1 MLSMRFVGAYCQNLI
16 DAMSFNLFMNMDSI
30 GSKNIGVIIGL
41 ALFSNLQA
49 VPLSASVQLNKVA
62 KQLVSDGMYS
72 VQELESLIRPLT
84 IDKKILE
91 LMDRQAEGK
100 PWYKYRD
107 IFVRLDRI
115 KAGVEFM
122 QLNAKTLTKAQDQYG
137 VPPHII
143 AALIGVETF
152 YGTRMGSRSVLR
164 SLVTLT
170 AAYPKR
176 AKFFGKELRKFLTI
190 VKSEQLVPYNVEG
203 SYAGAIGIPQ
213 FMPSSYEVY
222 AVDFNGNGKRDL
234 VNEVDDAIG
243 SIANYLNVH
252 GWQRGK
258 PTRDWL
264 NQSVS
269 NAMLSILKK
278 KAKPQNT
285 ITELTALGLKL
296 NYHGETKA
304 NLMRLKQQQRWKYF
318 VSFKNFH
325 TLTRYN
331 PSNKYAMAIVDLSDE
346 ILAAAN

>member
-1 MLSMRFVGAYCQNLI
+1 MC
-16 DAMSFNLFMNMDSI
+16 SI
-30 GSKNIGVIIGL
+30 WSKVLVVFIGL
-41 ALFSNLQA
+41 IVVSGAQA
-49 VPLSASVQLNKVA
+49 VPLSASTQLDKVA
-62 KQLVSDGMYS
+62 KQLVKEGSYS
-72 VQELESLIRPLT
+72 VQELQDLIEPLT

-107 IFVRLDRI
+107 IFVRPDRI
-115 KAGVEFM
+115 KAGVAFM
-122 QLNAKTLTKAQDQYG
+122 QNNAQTLARAEDDFG
-137 VPPHII
+137 VPPHVI
-143 AALIGVETF
+143 AALIGVETY

-170 AAYPKR
+170 AAYPRR

-190 VKSEQLVPYNVEG
+190 VKTEQLVPNNVEG

-213 FMPSSYEVY
+213 FMPSSYEAY

-243 SIANYLNVH
+243 SVANYLSMH

-258 PTRDWL
+258 PMRIWL
-264 NQSVS
+264 QQGVS
-269 NAMLSILKK
+269 NAMLPILKK

-285 ITELTALGLKL
+285 IAELTAVGLKL
-296 NYHGETKA
+296 NYNASTKA
-304 NLMRLKQQQRWKYF
+304 NLMRLKQEQRWKYF

-325 TLTRYN
+325 ALTRYN

-346 ILAAAN
+346 ILASTN